1 MVVGPGWKGA
11 TPKGIK
17 KVYVSDTDFGNVVFR
32 TQLFDPADIDNVVK
46 IQNQYKV
53 QPLSAFL
60 ATTPPPAAPIVNFIK
75 PLTKDEQRTSL
86 EFFNIMNFVLS
97 YSPTVPSEV
106 ALRES
111 FAKIGIEGGKIFD
124 PAKLSPAMKTAI
136 EQGRADALQAYAGG
150 LKLMGE
156 GKITSGDVFGSCA
169 FLKDNYLYRWLG
181 TLGIYGNAKEEAMY
195 PIYRVDSEGQALSGA
210 NRYTMHFAAGQY
222 PPVHAFWSLT
232 MYDVPQS
239 LLMANPINRYLIN
252 SPMLPLMKKD
262 AEGGLTIYIQN
273 EPPGK
278 DKESNWLPAPK
289 GPFAMYMRLY
299 WPAEAALDGSWTKP
313 KLLEAK

>member
-106 ALRES
+106 TLRES
-111 FAKIGIEGGKIFD
+111 FAKIGIEGGKIFA
-124 PAKLSPAMKTAI
+124 PAKLSPAMKTVI

-156 GKITSGDVFGSCA
+156 GKITSGDVFGSRA
-169 FLKDNYLYRWLG
+169 FLKDNYLYR
-181 TLGIYGNAKEEAMY
+181 
-195 PIYRVDSEGQALSGA
+195 
-210 NRYTMHFAAGQY
+210 
-222 PPVHAFWSLT
+222 
-232 MYDVPQS
+232 
-239 LLMANPINRYLIN
+239 
-252 SPMLPLMKKD
+252 
-262 AEGGLTIYIQN
+262 
-273 EPPGK
+273 
-278 DKESNWLPAPK
+278 
-289 GPFAMYMRLY
+289 
-299 WPAEAALDGSWTKP
+299 
-313 KLLEAK
+313 